1 MNFGAP
7 IDSAAMYVE
16 DNVVAVTYAVDHP
29 PCYTISYN
37 STLKL
42 AHRIYFYCLVPPLGT
57 PQQQAKLPYVEVLVL
72 AMRHMYHI
80 ELQLGPGDR
89 VGLLLVSADTTR
101 QNFVAFWDWRG
112 DVSVGSLCAKISAS
126 WAPLLFLLL

>member
-1 MNFGAP
+1 MASFN
-7 IDSAAMYVE
+7 
-16 DNVVAVTYAVDHP
+16 
-29 PCYTISYN
+29 
-37 STLKL
+37 
-42 AHRIYFYCLVPPLGT
+42 RR
-57 PQQQAKLPYVEVLVL
+57 KLPYVEVLVL

-112 DVSVGSLCAKISAS
+112 DVSVGVSLY
-126 WAPLLFLLL
+126 LFFFETATDMA